1 MRNCTC
7 IIKLRKEI
15 KELTITIENNKE
27 KKGRGFSLLNLNQ
40 GKRSGGDK

>member
-1 MRNCTC
+1 M
-7 IIKLRKEI
+7 KKRK
-15 KELTITIENNKE
+15 KRIENNKE